1 MLLSSFLKVVVASLY
16 LGSIIA
22 QKVTQD
28 QPQVLVQEKEAVTL
42 DCKYDT
48 SESRYSL
55 SWYKQPSSGGMILL
69 IRQDS
74 HNQQNATEGRYSLN
88 FQKARKSITLVIS
101 ASQLEDSAVYFCVL
115 SEPTVRP
122 VSSPQNTVE
131 QSPASLPVP
140 EGAVASLS
148 CTYSDSASRYFVWY
162 RQYPGKGPEFLLS
175 VYPDKDKEEGKFT
188 AQATKANKHVSL
200 LIRDSEPGDSATY
213 LCAASTQ
220 CSPGTCSLCP
230 NLLGPQQ
237 CLVESLGCRAQTSC
251 YLSRWV
257 SSKQDVS
264 QSPEALSVREGDSVD
279 LNCSYTD
286 SALYFL
292 QWFRQD
298 PGKGLTSLL
307 SIQANQKEQTNGRI
321 TVSLDKPS
329 RHSALH
335 IATSQHS
342 DWTTYLCAVSHS
354 AQREPVPRTQTADG
368 APTTSWLGAEETSS
382 IKGFSVLTF
391 LPDRCN

>member
-1 MLLSSFLKVVVASLY
+1 MDKFL
-16 LGSIIA
+16 
-22 QKVTQD
+22 
-28 QPQVLVQEKEAVTL
+28 
-42 DCKYDT
+42 
-48 SESRYSL
+48 
-55 SWYKQPSSGGMILL
+55 
-69 IRQDS
+69 
-74 HNQQNATEGRYSLN
+74 
-88 FQKARKSITLVIS
+88 
-101 ASQLEDSAVYFCVL
+101 
-115 SEPTVRP
+115 
-122 VSSPQNTVE
+122 
-131 QSPASLPVP
+131 
-140 EGAVASLS
+140 
-148 CTYSDSASRYFVWY
+148 
-162 RQYPGKGPEFLLS
+162 
-175 VYPDKDKEEGKFT
+175 
-188 AQATKANKHVSL
+188 SL
-200 LIRDSEPGDSATY
+200 LI
-213 LCAASTQ
+213 LWLQ
-220 CSPGTCSLCP
+220 L
-230 NLLGPQQ
+230 N
-237 CLVESLGCRAQTSC
+237 
-251 YLSRWV
+251 WV